1 MHLFREMNVYEQT
14 YNLVNISTR
23 NPKNNVLE
31 RTDNF
36 GISISEGLKSTWMN
50 KIISLA
56 QKPNI

>member
-14 YNLVNISTR
+14 YNLFNILAR

-31 RTDNF
+31 RMDNF
-36 GISISEGLKSTWMN
+36 GISFSEGLKSTWMN